1 MAEDPIVVVDGVRT
15 PIATMGGALRDVTA
29 QQLGTHAVKAL
40 LARTKID
47 PAVVDEVVFGCC
59 GQSSDAPNIGRVI
72 LLQAGLPNS
81 TPGFT
86 VHRNCASGFQAVTS
100 AGQAIL
106 AGDAEVVI
114 AGGTES
120 MSNIPFS
127 LRDHRFGRKLQHSAL
142 IDGIWEGLTDP
153 VCKQIMGL
161 TAETLA
167 AEGGITRA
175 EQDAFAVES
184 HRKAFRAQRE
194 GKLKEEIVPVDVPK
208 KIPGRSPITEVVSQD
223 EGINVALNPQML
235 AMYPTVFK
243 EGGTVTPGNACPI
256 SDGAA
261 AVLLMR
267 GSKAKALGLEPLG
280 TIRAHAYAALE
291 PERMGLGPAL
301 AIPKAL
307 AKAGLKLED
316 IDLIEV
322 NEAFAAQVLA
332 CQKKLAWDPA
342 KVNVN
347 GGAIALGHPVGM
359 TGIRLVLTLL
369 RELKRAG
376 KKRGIASLC
385 VGGGQGGAIL
395 LERS

>member
-1 MAEDPIVVVDGVRT
+1 MSDDPVAVVDGVRT
-15 PIATMGGALRDVTA
+15 PIGTMGGALRDATA
-29 QQLGTHAVKAL
+29 QALGTAAVKAL

-47 PAVVDEVVFGCC
+47 PAIVDEVVFGCC
-59 GQSSDAPNIGRVI
+59 GQGSDAPNIGRVI
-72 LLQAGLPNS
+72 LLPAGLPNT

-86 VHRNCASGFQAVTS
+86 VHRNCASGIQAISS
-100 AGQAIL
+100 ACQAIL
-106 AGDAEVVI
+106 TGDAEVVI
-114 AGGTES
+114 AGGAES

-127 LRDHRFGRKLQHSAL
+127 LRDHRFGHKLQNSVL
-142 IDGIWEGLTDP
+142 VDGIWEGLTDP

-167 AEGGITRA
+167 AEGGISRA

-184 HRKAFRAQRE
+184 HRKAFKATRE
-194 GKLKEEIVPVDVPK
+194 GKLKEEIVPFDVQK
-208 KIPGRSPITEVVSQD
+208 KIPGRPPVTEQVAQD
-223 EGINVALNPQML
+223 EGINVGLNPQML
-235 AMYPTVFK
+235 ALYPTVFK
-243 EGGTVTPGNACPI
+243 EGGTVTPGNSCPI

-267 GSKAKALGLEPLG
+267 ASKARALGLDPLG
-280 TIRAHAYAALE
+280 TIRAHAYVALE

-301 AIPKAL
+301 AIPKIL
-307 AKAGLKLED
+307 QKTGVKLEEV
-316 IDLIEV
+316 DLIEV

-332 CQKKLAWDPA
+332 CQKKVGWDPA

-359 TGIRLVLTLL
+359 TGIRLVLTIL
-369 RELKRAG
+369 REMKRAG

-385 VGGGQGGAIL
+385 VGGGQGAAVMV
-395 LERS
+395 ER